1 MPTIS
6 CPACAARISDQAAT
20 CSHCGRPIKP
30 PAPIR
35 RIGGKLQAAGTIIL
49 AGGVVATVFGGW
61 WGPALLFPGIVI
73 FALGRFFEDERQ

>member
-20 CSHCGRPIKP
+20 CSQCGRPLGSA
-30 PAPIR
+30 APIR
-35 RIGGKLQAAGTIIL
+35 RVGGKLQAAATLLL
-49 AGGVVATVFGGW
+49 ALGAVATVFGGW

-73 FALGRFFEDERQ
+73 FALGHFFEDERQ